1 MRILGGV
8 AGAVVLLALIAVV
21 VLGRLAPP
29 EPLVPTQRG
38 ALFTNVTVV
47 NPGATRVPG
56 RMVRVAGRHI
66 ESIQATVPVEAL
78 APGEDRDA
86 AGVFQLREAP
96 GGFLLPGL
104 VDMHVHDADSSIDG
118 QQELFS
124 LLYLAHGVTTL
135 RNTGGG
141 SSQLDWRERVAQGE
155 VAGPR
160 VFACGPLY
168 DGDPPIWSGSIVV
181 TSAEQVPTEIG
192 HHLEIGYDCL
202 KVYERLEPAP
212 LAALVESAHENGLRV
227 VGHVPNR
234 VAFEAAGIDDVQH
247 LRGVARV
254 APEEP
259 ALDPVERVR
268 TLRQHWTALTPARI
282 EFIVRTSLAQSVAF
296 TPTLVLFDRGT
307 RFDRVDEMLRDPAL
321 SLLPRF
327 YGELTWDPRGVPWFE
342 EFGPEDW
349 EAARHTEKNAKRLV
363 AALFRAGVR
372 IHAGTDVGNPFLVPG
387 ASLQEELRH
396 LVDAGLSPE
405 EAWLTA
411 TRWPGEF
418 LGEPGLGRV
427 EPGAPADLLLFR
439 EDPTRDL
446 DALATLEA
454 VVADGRL
461 YRRDEL
467 DAALERARQRYRGWL
482 YDRVSMAI
490 GARRRAEVLRNLRE
504 TAESP

>member
-1 MRILGGV
+1 VRILGAVVGAV
-8 AGAVVLLALIAVV
+8 VVLLLGGAVVL
-21 VLGRLAPP
+21 GFLAPP
-29 EPLVPTQRG
+29 DLLAPTERG
-38 ALFTNVTVV
+38 ASFVDVTVV

-56 RMVRVAGRHI
+56 RTVTVVESRIASI
-66 ESIQATVPVEAL
+66 EATVDGDD
-78 APGEDRDA
+78 GE
-86 AGVFQLREAP
+86 G
-96 GGFLLPGL
+96 GGFVLPGL
-104 VDMHVHDADSSIDG
+104 VDMHVHDADGSIDG

-124 LLYLAHGVTTL
+124 LLYLAHGVTTV

-141 SSQLDWRERVAQGE
+141 IAQLDWRARVDRGE

-168 DGDPPIWSGSIVV
+168 DGDPPIWAFSIVV
-181 TSAEQVPTEIG
+181 KTPEEVPENLRQ
-192 HHLEIGYDCL
+192 HLEIGYDCL
-202 KVYERLEPAP
+202 KVYERLEPP
-212 LAALVESAHENGLRV
+212 VLAALVEGAHEQGLRV
-227 VGHVPNR
+227 VGHVPDR
-234 VAFEAAGIDDVQH
+234 VPFEAAGIDDVQH
-247 LRGVARV
+247 LRGVEREGA
-254 APEEP
+254 EEP
-259 ALDPVERVR
+259 TLDPVERVR
-268 TLRQHWTALTPARI
+268 RRGARWAALTPERI
-282 EFIVRTSLAQSVAF
+282 DFVVSTAFAQGVAF
-296 TPTLVLFDRGT
+296 TPTLVLFDRST
-307 RFDRVDEMLRDPAL
+307 RFDRVDEMLRDPL
-321 SLLPRF
+321 LELLPRF
-327 YGELTWDPRGVPWFE
+327 YGELTWDPRGVPSFE
-342 EFGPEDW
+342 QFGPADW
-349 EAARHTEKNAKRLV
+349 EAARRVEANAKRLV

-418 LGEPGLGRV
+418 LGEPGLGVV

-461 YRRDEL
+461 YRREEL
-467 DAALERARQRYRGWL
+467 DAALERARSHYRGWL

-490 GARRRAEVLRNLRE
+490 GTRRRTDALRAMRE
-504 TAESP
+504 AAESAATP